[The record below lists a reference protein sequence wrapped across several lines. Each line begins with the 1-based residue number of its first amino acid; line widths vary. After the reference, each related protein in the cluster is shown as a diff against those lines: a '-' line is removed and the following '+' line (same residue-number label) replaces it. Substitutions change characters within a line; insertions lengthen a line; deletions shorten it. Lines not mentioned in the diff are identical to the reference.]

1 MATIAVASG
10 GIPILAALAG
20 PVIKVAMHEPSL
32 SDARKTSFA
41 PVVDARTRLLVL
53 GSLPGEVSLAQGQ
66 YYAHPQNQ
74 FWRLI
79 GAVIGRDLA
88 PLPYD
93 ERLQALLAAGVG
105 LWDVV
110 RSARRAGSLD
120 TAIRDHEPNAL
131 PSLCTALP
139 DLRAVAFNGGKAS
152 TVGRRALIKG
162 PALITLPSS
171 SPAHTPAYAQKL
183 TQWEVLRGYL
193 N

>member
-1 MATIAVASG
+1 MR
-10 GIPILAALAG
+10 
-20 PVIKVAMHEPSL
+20 EPRL
-32 SDARKTSFA
+32 PDIRKASFA
-41 PVVDARTRLLVL
+41 PVADARTRLLVL

-79 GAVIGRDLA
+79 GAVIGRELA
-88 PLPYD
+88 ALPYE

-131 PSLCTALP
+131 PSLCAALP

-152 TVGRRALIKG
+152 ALGRRVLTEG
-162 PALITLPSS
+162 PTLITLPSS
-171 SPAHTPAYAQKL
+171 SPAHTLAYAQKL
-183 TQWEVLRGYL
+183 AQWEALRGYL